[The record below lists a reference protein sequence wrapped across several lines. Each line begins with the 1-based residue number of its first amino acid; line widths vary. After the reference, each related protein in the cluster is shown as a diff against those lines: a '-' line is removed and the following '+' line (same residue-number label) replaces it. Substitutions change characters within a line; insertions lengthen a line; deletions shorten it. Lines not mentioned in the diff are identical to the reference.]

1 MSEIYSAVI
10 GANDGFDQ
18 PAPINGLPGWT
29 VYKETQTEIY
39 KITHNLGAI
48 MNVVAT
54 PMSNNTVLAVGAVTA
69 NSFIVSSWNASA
81 DAPKSSAFTFVAI
94 KIGSPPNPPSPP
106 TMK

>member
-10 GANDGFDQ
+10 GENDGFDQ

-29 VYKETQTEIY
+29 VYKEAQTEIY

-54 PMSNNTVLAVGAVTA
+54 PMKNNTVLAVGAVTA

-81 DAPKSSAFTFVAI
+81 DAPRHSTFTFVAI

-106 TMK
+106 IMK